1 MIITIKKINLE
12 NVNPVISGYP
22 SIVISPTICPA
33 ELTIVINPSEEIV
46 ANSYLGYRNYW
57 IKLKKAYF
65 FYCEN

>member
-46 ANSYLGYRNYW
+46 ANSYL
-57 IKLKKAYF
+57 AT
-65 FYCEN
+65 